1 MPQGRVEVELSRWRG
16 EESPLPGGGLLINDA
31 YNANPASMRA
41 ALEHLAEHEG
51 RTVAVLGEMA
61 ELGPTSPEYHQE
73 IGELVSDLGID
84 VVLGVGEL
92 ARAYGG
98 DWVADAANAA
108 ERAPE
113 LVQPG
118 DVVLDQG
125 LARCRARSRRGSSH
139 RSLRLVERVL
149 AAGILAMAIS
159 ILAGPKFI
167 DFLRRNEFGQH
178 IREELPAEHHL
189 KQGTPTMGGLL
200 ILFSMAIPFLAL
212 SKYTQAGLT
221 VFFVTL
227 ACGAIGFVDDWFKVR
242 HRRSLGLNGRWK
254 LLLLAAITV
263 GVGWS
268 AHDIGLSTDVYAP
281 ILDWRITLTAFG
293 FYLLLF
299 IVIAGAANG
308 ANLTDGI
315 DGLAVGVA
323 MIALITFVAMNVVTW
338 IRSARDIDLRDAS
351 ALDLAILGAALTGGA
366 IGFLWYNAFP
376 AEVIMGDTGSMA
388 LGGAIGAFAVMTKTE
403 LLLLLI
409 GGIFVVEAVSVILQ
423 VVSFRYWGRR
433 IFLMAPIHHHFA
445 MKAWSET
452 KIMVR
457 FWILAAIMCAAAFAL
472 YYRYYLDFRGLR

>member
-1 MPQGRVEVELSRWRG
+1 
-16 EESPLPGGGLLINDA
+16 
-31 YNANPASMRA
+31 
-41 ALEHLAEHEG
+41 
-51 RTVAVLGEMA
+51 
-61 ELGPTSPEYHQE
+61 
-73 IGELVSDLGID
+73 
-84 VVLGVGEL
+84 
-92 ARAYGG
+92 
-98 DWVADAANAA
+98 
-108 ERAPE
+108 
-113 LVQPG
+113 
-118 DVVLDQG
+118 
-125 LARCRARSRRGSSH
+125 
-139 RSLRLVERVL
+139 VERVL
-149 AAGILAMAIS
+149 AAGIIAMAIS

-167 DFLRRNEFGQH
+167 EFLRRNEFGQH
-178 IREELPAEHHL
+178 IREELPADHQL
-189 KQGTPTMGGLL
+189 KHGTPTMGGLL
-200 ILFSMAIPFLAL
+200 IVFSMLVPFLIL
-212 SKYTQAGLT
+212 SKHTQAGLT
-221 VFFVTL
+221 VLVVTL

-254 LLLLAAITV
+254 LLLLAGITLF
-263 GVGWS
+263 VGWS
-268 AHDIGLSTDVYAP
+268 VQDLGLSTDVYAP
-281 ILDWRITLTAFG
+281 ILDWRISLSFG
-293 FYLLLF
+293 FYVLLF

-315 DGLAVGVA
+315 DGLAIGVG
-323 MIALITFVAMNVVTW
+323 MIALITFVAMNIVTW
-338 IRSARDIDLRDAS
+338 IRSARTVELRDAS

-388 LGGAIGAFAVMTKTE
+388 IGGAIGAFAVMTKTE

-472 YYRYYLDFRGLR
+472 YYRYYLQFRGLR

>member
-1 MPQGRVEVELSRWRG
+1 M
-16 EESPLPGGGLLINDA
+16 
-31 YNANPASMRA
+31 
-41 ALEHLAEHEG
+41 
-51 RTVAVLGEMA
+51 
-61 ELGPTSPEYHQE
+61 
-73 IGELVSDLGID
+73 
-84 VVLGVGEL
+84 
-92 ARAYGG
+92 
-98 DWVADAANAA
+98 
-108 ERAPE
+108 
-113 LVQPG
+113 
-118 DVVLDQG
+118 
-125 LARCRARSRRGSSH
+125 
-139 RSLRLVERVL
+139 ERVL
-149 AAGILAMAIS
+149 AAGIIAMAIS

-178 IREELPAEHHL
+178 VREELPAEHQL

-200 ILFSMAIPFLAL
+200 ILFSMLVPFLIL

-221 VFFVTL
+221 VLFVTL
-227 ACGAIGFVDDWFKVR
+227 ACGGIGFADDWFKIR

-254 LLLLAAITV
+254 LLLLAGITLV
-263 GVGWS
+263 VGWS
-268 AHDIGLSTDVYAP
+268 VQDMGLSTDVYAP
-281 ILDWRITLTAFG
+281 VLDWRISLSFG
-293 FYLLLF
+293 FYVLLF
-299 IVIAGAANG
+299 IIIAGSANG

-323 MIALITFVAMNVVTW
+323 IIALITFAAMNIVTW
-338 IRSARDIDLRDAS
+338 IRSARVIELRDAS

-376 AEVIMGDTGSMA
+376 AEMEMGDTGSMA

-433 IFLMAPIHHHFA
+433 IFLIAPIHHHFA

-457 FWILAAIMCAAAFAL
+457 FWILAAILCAAAFAL
-472 YYRYYLDFRGLR
+472 YYRFYLDFRALR